1 MSAVTARAL
10 PVASPS
16 PRRAAIR
23 AVETSAGRRPKLV
36 RAAGV
41 LVVLGAIFAAQLLLS
56 ILVSSGAYE
65 IAALQSQQKNLDRTA
80 AALREELDVLAST
93 QYLAESA
100 TVLGMVQ
107 GTGAAYLRL
116 SDGAIL
122 AAPGATP
129 RNGCAASCAL
139 VPNSLLAGMPVI
151 QPPAPGTLP
160 GTTIQNG
167 TTGTSP
173 NGTAQ
178 TGTAVNGG
186 TAAGSQTTTNPVSAP
201 PSGPQTG
208 TIPAPVTR

>member
-1 MSAVTARAL
+1 
-10 PVASPS
+10 
-16 PRRAAIR
+16 
-23 AVETSAGRRPKLV
+23 
-36 RAAGV
+36 
-41 LVVLGAIFAAQLLLS
+41 
-56 ILVSSGAYE
+56 
-65 IAALQSQQKNLDRTA
+65 QQKNLDRTA

-93 QYLAESA
+93 QYLADSA

-139 VPNSLLAGMPVI
+139 VPNSLLAGMPVV
-151 QPPAPGTLP
+151 QPPAAGTLP

-167 TTGTSP
+167 TT
-173 NGTAQ
+173 GTAQ

-186 TAAGSQTTTNPVSAP
+186 TAAGTQTTTNPVTAP

-208 TIPAPVTR
+208 TIPAPV